1 MPTRGSITGWLT
13 ELKRGDSRAAGRLW
27 SRYFPKLVRLA
38 DRSLHQT
45 PRGAADEE
53 DVALSAMH
61 RFFQAVAQGR
71 YGQVADRHDLWRLLE
86 KITQRKAID
95 LARHGQRLRRG
106 GGKSPRSIDAQA
118 ADSPHSDNP
127 DAAPVSRDPSSEL
140 SAMMAEQCRRLLD
153 GLPDEQLK
161 ALALAKLE
169 GYTNEEIARQL
180 AVSLRTVER
189 RLRLIRDEWKQE
201 LR

>member
-1 MPTRGSITGWLT
+1 LG
-13 ELKRGDSRAAGRLW
+13 ELKRGNSRAAGKLW

-38 DRSLHQT
+38 DRSLHRS

-53 DVALSAMH
+53 DVALSALH
-61 RFFQAVAQGR
+61 RFFQAVEQGR

-95 LARHGQRLRRG
+95 LARHGRRLRRG
-106 GGKSPRSIDAQA
+106 GGKWPRSIDSQT
-118 ADSPHSDNP
+118 ADFPTDGSHG
-127 DAAPVSRDPSSEL
+127 AAPVSRDPSPEL
-140 SAMMAEQCRRLLD
+140 SAMMAEQCRRLLE
-153 GLPDEQLK
+153 GLPDEQLRV
-161 ALALAKLE
+161 LAVAKLE
-169 GYTNEEIARQL
+169 GHTNEEIARQL

-201 LR
+201 LQ